1 MEIRLKYDNSDLWV
15 CGVITIVSVVLG
27 FLLSHIIWI
36 LAAVFGFLIIPCYL
50 DYKKNGDSCIVFDEK
65 GIWENDIIKFYW
77 HQIDHCY
84 LKSKW
89 YYGKY
94 TRVYF
99 YFVVITHQME
109 CHELSLNGYRF
120 RPKTLHNEIN
130 QMLGKEI
137 CYMTESEKKKEKK
150 QNVGSFVGTIFFFLL
165 ILLIAIL
172 LKAG

>member
-1 MEIRLKYDNSDLWV
+1 MEIRLKHGNSDLWV
-15 CGVITIVSVVLG
+15 CGVITIVSVVLR

-65 GIWENDIIKFYW
+65 GIWENDIIKFFW

-84 LKSKW
+84 LKSEW
-89 YYGKY
+89 HYYGKH
-94 TRVYF
+94 TRVYY

-137 CYMTESEKKKEKK
+137 CNMTESEKKRNKTLVLLWV
-150 QNVGSFVGTIFFFLL
+150 QSFFSFLFC
-165 ILLIAIL
+165 
-172 LKAG
+172 